1 MLKILEEVT
10 GIDPLYPTDDL
21 LIDSDLPRRFPPD
34 FARMHNL
41 LPVFYD
47 AQGVQVLTVT
57 PFLGTLASECATL
70 LGAPVRL
77 RLTEPDFLERLI
89 ETTYQNLG
97 EADEEES
104 DSDVD
109 DDWQKLEQLDD
120 IEEQAQAAPV

>member
-1 MLKILEEVT
+1 
-10 GIDPLYPTDDL
+10 
-21 LIDSDLPRRFPPD
+21 
-34 FARMHNL
+34 MHNL

-120 IEEQAQAAPV
+120 IEEQAQAAPVI